1 MLILSLSNRNLNL
14 ITFAPVENMITIHVT
29 DLEGTVHDI
38 LAPTDMGFNVME
50 AIRANELPI
59 KATCGGMAM
68 CATCNCIV
76 KSDHHLPE
84 MSEDEEA
91 MLDEAFVLN
100 IPGSRLMC
108 QIFVSEAID
117 GLEIQMGELTGE

>member
-1 MLILSLSNRNLNL
+1 
-14 ITFAPVENMITIHVT
+14 MITIHVT
-29 DLEGTVHDI
+29 DLEGTAHAI
-38 LAPTDMGFNVME
+38 QAPTDMSMNVME

-76 KSDHHLPE
+76 KSDHELAE

-91 MLDEAFVLN
+91 MLDEAFVLD
-100 IPGSRLMC
+100 IEGSRLMC
-108 QIFVSEAID
+108 QIPVTEAID
-117 GLEIQMGELTGE
+117 GLEIEMGELTGD

>member
-1 MLILSLSNRNLNL
+1 
-14 ITFAPVENMITIHVT
+14 MITIHVT
-29 DLEGTVHDI
+29 DLEGTTHEI

-76 KSDHHLPE
+76 KSDHKLPA

-91 MLDEAFVLN
+91 MLDEAFVLDLE
-100 IPGSRLMC
+100 GSRLMC
-108 QIFVSEAID
+108 QIPVTDDID
-117 GLEIQMGELTGE
+117 GLQIQMGELTGD

>member
-1 MLILSLSNRNLNL
+1 
-14 ITFAPVENMITIHVT
+14 MITIYAT
-29 DLEGTVHDI
+29 DLEGVTHEI
-38 LAPTDMGFNVME
+38 QAPTDMGFNVME

-76 KSDHHLPE
+76 KSEHELPE

-91 MLDEAFVLN
+91 MLDEAFVLDVE
-100 IPGSRLMC
+100 GSRLMC
-108 QIFVSEAID
+108 QIPVSDAID
-117 GLEIQMGELTGE
+117 GLEIQLGELTGE